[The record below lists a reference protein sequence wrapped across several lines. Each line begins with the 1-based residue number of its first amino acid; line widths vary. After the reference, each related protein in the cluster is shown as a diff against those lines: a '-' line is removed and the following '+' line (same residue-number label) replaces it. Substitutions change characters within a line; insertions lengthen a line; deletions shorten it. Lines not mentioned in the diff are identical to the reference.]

1 MAQLATERE
10 DDDDEE
16 EDNADDECNKL
27 SSCFKNEI
35 DDDFFQDSE
44 WVMRCEREGWWL
56 CDVSC
61 SM

>member
-1 MAQLATERE
+1 MASLATERE

-35 DDDFFQDSE
+35 DDDFLFIS
-44 WVMRCEREGWWL
+44 G
-56 CDVSC
+56 
-61 SM
+61 